1 MNMQRG
7 GERDLHGQAP
17 DKAARALLLV
27 DVINDLEFEGGDALL
42 EPALEVAARLAA
54 LKGDARAAGVPVLYV
69 NDNFGRWQSDFSALV
84 EHYLGAGVRGAPIIR
99 RLLPSPDDYHV
110 LKPKPS
116 GFFATPLAVL
126 LEHLEVSELVIT
138 GLTTDHCVMLTA
150 VDAYMHGYSLTVPHD
165 CTAAIRRRDHDA
177 AIEYIGRVLKA
188 DVRSAAESASFARRE
203 TAAGKPPGES
213 SQRKTPRGASRRET
227 PGAR

>member
-1 MNMQRG
+1 VSEKRT

-17 DKAARALLLV
+17 DKAVRALLLV
-27 DVINDLEFEGGDALL
+27 DVINDLEYEGGEALL
-42 EPALEVAARLAA
+42 EPALEVADRLAA
-54 LKGDARAAGVPVLYV
+54 LKREARAADVPVLYV
-69 NDNFGRWQSDFSALV
+69 NDNFGRWQSNFGALID
-84 EHYLGAGVRGAPIIR
+84 HYLRADVRGAPIIR

-138 GLTTDHCVMLTA
+138 GLTTDRCVMLTA
-150 VDAYMHGYSLTVPHD
+150 VDAYMHGYSLTVPGD
-165 CTAAIRRRDHDA
+165 CSAAIRRHDHDA

-188 DVRSAAESASFARRE
+188 DVRPAAESASFARDE
-203 TAAGKPPGES
+203 P
-213 SQRKTPRGASRRET
+213 SQRENTRGSPRGDTPR
-227 PGAR
+227 